1 MRTVLVV
8 EDNPLHSKLF
18 AEILQH
24 YGYRVCL
31 ASDGAEGLPLA
42 HRELPDL
49 MIIDCYL
56 PSEHPLETVRAA
68 CADGVLCHT
77 PIIATSAFAGE
88 DERAGLH
95 ALGCAGYVPKPI
107 SVGPFMA
114 TVRSVLKETAT
125 SDQAGPARTPARSTA

>member
-24 YGYRVCL
+24 YGYRVVL
-31 ASDGAEGLPLA
+31 APDGAEGLSLA
-42 HRELPDL
+42 RSELPDL

-56 PSEHPLETVRAA
+56 PSEHALETVRAA

-88 DERAGLH
+88 DERT
-95 ALGCAGYVPKPI
+95 ALDIAGCAAYVPKPI
-107 SVGPFMA
+107 SVVPFIA
-114 TVRSVLKETAT
+114 TVRSVLNETAT
-125 SDQAGPARTPARSTA
+125 SD